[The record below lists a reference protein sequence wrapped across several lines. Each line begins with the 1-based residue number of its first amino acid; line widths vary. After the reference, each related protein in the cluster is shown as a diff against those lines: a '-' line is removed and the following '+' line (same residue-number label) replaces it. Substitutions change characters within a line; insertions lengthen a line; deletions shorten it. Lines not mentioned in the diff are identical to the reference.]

1 MILQKSNMLI
11 WFATEALIIINI
23 TVGIFNIFVETD
35 TELIFSNFFK
45 FQIEIFCYIIN
56 VTFDQINASLMD
68 KGIFT

>member
-1 MILQKSNMLI
+1 MLI

-35 TELIFSNFFK
+35 TELIFSIFFK

-56 VTFDQINASLMD
+56 VTFDQINASLMN